1 MLIII
6 LRIIKGIKLSWVRDM
21 SGKIVNYFDNSTE
34 CEGYFSSPKSTQEVP
49 LVLVAHTWKGRSE
62 FEDAK
67 VSALNEL
74 GYAALSI
81 DIFGG
86 GINGKSVEENQ
97 ALIQPFVADR
107 KLFRQRLISAVEF
120 GKAIE
125 GINPTKIALIGFCF
139 GGLAAIELARSGYE
153 LSGCVSFHGLL
164 NQSDEPF
171 QKVKTKLLVLH
182 GDKDPMV
189 STEQVIALQDEM
201 TESEADWQFISYG
214 NTYHAF
220 TNPAANDIQMGTVYN
235 HDSDVRS
242 WTAMSNFLKEV
253 FNNVNK

>member
-1 MLIII
+1 
-6 LRIIKGIKLSWVRDM
+6 M
-21 SGKIVNYFDNSTE
+21 SGKLVNYHDELTE
-34 CEGYFSSPKSTQEVP
+34 CEGYLSLPESSQSVP

-62 FEDAK
+62 FEDNKAA
-67 VSALNEL
+67 ALNNL

-86 GINGKSVEENQ
+86 GINGNSVEENQ
-97 ALIQPFVADR
+97 ALIEPFVKDR
-107 KLFRQRLISAVEF
+107 QLFRQRLISAVEF
-120 GKAIE
+120 GKTIE
-125 GINPTKIALIGFCF
+125 GIDASKIALIGFCF

-171 QKVKTKLLVLH
+171 QKVNTKLLVLH
-182 GDKDPMV
+182 GDRDPMV
-189 STEQVIALQDEM
+189 SADQILALQDEM

-220 TNPAANDIQMGTVYN
+220 TNPAANDIEMGTVYN
-235 HDSDVRS
+235 HDSDIRS
-242 WTAMSNFLKEV
+242 WTAMSNFLGEV
-253 FNNVNK
+253 FSNVNK

>member
-1 MLIII
+1 ML
-6 LRIIKGIKLSWVRDM
+6 GKL
-21 SGKIVNYFDNSTE
+21 VNYHDELTE
-34 CEGYFSSPKSTQEVP
+34 CEGYLSLPESSQSVP

-62 FEDAK
+62 FEDNKAA
-67 VSALNEL
+67 ALNNL

-86 GINGKSVEENQ
+86 GINGNSVEENQ
-97 ALIQPFVADR
+97 ALIEPFVKDR
-107 KLFRQRLISAVEF
+107 QLFRQRLISAVEF
-120 GKAIE
+120 GKTIE
-125 GINPTKIALIGFCF
+125 DIDASKIALIGFCF

-171 QKVKTKLLVLH
+171 QKVNTKLLVLH

-189 STEQVIALQDEM
+189 SSEQILALQDEM
-201 TESEADWQFISYG
+201 TESDADWQFISYG

-220 TNPAANDIQMGTVYN
+220 TNPAANDIEMGTVYN
-235 HDSDVRS
+235 HDSDIRS
-242 WTAMSNFLKEV
+242 WTAMSNFLEEV
-253 FNNVNK
+253 FSNVNK

>member
-1 MLIII
+1 
-6 LRIIKGIKLSWVRDM
+6 M
-21 SGKIVNYFDNSTE
+21 SGKLVNYHDELTE
-34 CEGYFSSPKSTQEVP
+34 CEGYLSLPKSSQSVP

-62 FEDAK
+62 FEDNKAA
-67 VSALNEL
+67 ALNNL

-86 GINGKSVEENQ
+86 GINGNSVEENQ
-97 ALIQPFVADR
+97 ALIEPFVKDR
-107 KLFRQRLISAVEF
+107 QLFRQRLISAVEF
-120 GKAIE
+120 GKTIE
-125 GINPTKIALIGFCF
+125 GIDASKIALIGFCF

-171 QKVKTKLLVLH
+171 QKVNTKLLVLH

-189 STEQVIALQDEM
+189 SSEQILALQHEM
-201 TESEADWQFISYG
+201 TESDADWQFISYG

-220 TNPAANDIQMGTVYN
+220 TNPLANDIEMGTVYN
-235 HDSDVRS
+235 HDSDIRS
-242 WTAMSNFLKEV
+242 WTAMSNFLEEV
-253 FNNVNK
+253 FSNVNK

>member
-1 MLIII
+1 
-6 LRIIKGIKLSWVRDM
+6 M
-21 SGKIVNYFDNSTE
+21 SGKLVNYHDELTE
-34 CEGYFSSPKSTQEVP
+34 CEGYLSMPKSSQAVP

-62 FEDAK
+62 FEDNKA
-67 VSALNEL
+67 VALNNL

-86 GINGKSVEENQ
+86 GINGNSVEENQ
-97 ALIQPFVADR
+97 ALIEPFVKDR
-107 KLFRQRLISAVEF
+107 QLFRQRLISAVEF
-120 GKAIE
+120 GKTIE
-125 GINPTKIALIGFCF
+125 GIDASKIALIGFCF

-171 QKVKTKLLVLH
+171 QKVNTKLLVLH

-189 STEQVIALQDEM
+189 SADQILALQDEM

-220 TNPAANDIQMGTVYN
+220 TNPAANDIEMGTVYN
-235 HDSDVRS
+235 HDSDMRS
-242 WTAMSNFLKEV
+242 WTAMSIFLEEV
-253 FNNVNK
+253 FSNVNK

>member
-1 MLIII
+1 
-6 LRIIKGIKLSWVRDM
+6 M
-21 SGKIVNYFDNSTE
+21 SGRIVNYYDQSTE
-34 CEGYFSSPKSTQEVP
+34 CEGYFSMPESSNSAP

-62 FEDAK
+62 FEDGK
-67 VSALNEL
+67 VIALNNL

-86 GINGKSVEENQ
+86 GINGSSTEENQ
-97 ALIQPFVADR
+97 ALIEPFVKDR

-120 GKAIE
+120 DKTIDGVD
-125 GINPTKIALIGFCF
+125 PSKIALIGFCF
-139 GGLAAIELARSGYE
+139 GGLAAIELARSGYQ

-171 QKVKTKLLVLH
+171 QKVNTKLLVLH

-189 STEQVIALQDEM
+189 SSDQILALQNEM
-201 TESEADWQFISYG
+201 TESKADWQFISYG

-220 TNPAANDIQMGTVYN
+220 TNPIANDIEMGTVYN
-235 HDSDVRS
+235 HDSDMRS
-242 WTAMSNFLKEV
+242 WTAMSNFLMEV
-253 FNNVNK
+253 FSNVNK

>member
-1 MLIII
+1 
-6 LRIIKGIKLSWVRDM
+6 M
-21 SGKIVNYFDNSTE
+21 SGRIVNYFDESTE
-34 CEGYFSSPKSTQEVP
+34 CEGYLSIPESSQPLP

-62 FEDAK
+62 FEDHK
-67 VSALNEL
+67 VVALNNL

-86 GINGKSVEENQ
+86 GINGNSVEENQ
-97 ALIQPFVADR
+97 ALIAPFVQDR
-107 KLFRQRLISAVEF
+107 QLFRQRLISAVEF
-120 GKAIE
+120 GKAVE
-125 GINPTKIALIGFCF
+125 GVNPTKIALIGFCF

-235 HDSDVRS
+235 HDSDVCS

-253 FNNVNK
+253 FQ